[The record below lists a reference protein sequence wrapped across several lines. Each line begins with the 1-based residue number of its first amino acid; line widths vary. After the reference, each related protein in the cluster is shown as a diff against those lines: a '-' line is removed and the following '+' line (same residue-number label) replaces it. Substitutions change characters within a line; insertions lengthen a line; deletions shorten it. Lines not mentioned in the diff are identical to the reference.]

1 MMHGKKGHAISMH
14 AKCRCTSMMS
24 SSPYRCCGDAE
35 DALFTQSLSCN
46 HMLDA
51 LFTMHNCTYM
61 QTQTNHK
68 CRLLKTCNMHF
79 SQCTQN
85 PCICRQRKTNHIR
98 KTHYMHIKYMCTNML
113 HALCRIYTITNKS
126 HTCMQ
131 IQYKCTYSMCIIHTY
146 LHYTNTA
153 HALQSYMYRNILTH
167 TFSEFSTICGS
178 SMGEQTPVCC
188 CQEEPDAF

>member
-14 AKCRCTSMMS
+14 AKCCCTSMML

-79 SQCTQN
+79 SQCTQ
-85 PCICRQRKTNHIR
+85 QQTNHKCTLEKHTICIFHNAHNN
-98 KTHYMHIKYMCTNML
+98 KQITSTCAQTCYMHYAEHTQSQTNHTL
-113 HALCRIYTITNKS
+113 ACR
-126 HTCMQ
+126 
-131 IQYKCTYSMCIIHTY
+131 YKCTYSMCIIHTI
-146 LHYTNTA
+146 LHKHSPCTA
-153 HALQSYMYRNILTH
+153 VIH
-167 TFSEFSTICGS
+167 
-178 SMGEQTPVCC
+178 V
-188 CQEEPDAF
+188 